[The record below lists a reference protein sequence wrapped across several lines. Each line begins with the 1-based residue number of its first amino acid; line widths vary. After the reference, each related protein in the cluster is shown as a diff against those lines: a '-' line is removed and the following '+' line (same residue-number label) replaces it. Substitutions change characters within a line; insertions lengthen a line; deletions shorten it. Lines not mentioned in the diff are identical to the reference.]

1 MHAHLDGELVVLA
14 FVMIFVGMLE
24 VKASGKKTYQGL
36 ILAMGFIL
44 TVSAMLTCTN
54 YILAAM
60 K

>member
-1 MHAHLDGELVVLA
+1 MRAHLDGELVVLA
-14 FVMIFVGMLE
+14 FVMILVGMMD
-24 VKASGKKTYQGL
+24 VRASEKKTYQGL
-36 ILAMGFIL
+36 ILAIGFIL